1 MQIYSN
7 ETIRY
12 TKTERKSWNTISTP
26 IFFQAILVEIRFNFR
41 FMESRLS
48 ILFLPVR
55 LFENNQFLNF
65 TKKMAFKL
73 FASCLCVCYH
83 DQVNIPH

>member
-26 IFFQAILVEIRFNFR
+26 IFFQANLVEIRFNFR

-65 TKKMAFKL
+65 TKRWR
-73 FASCLCVCYH
+73 SNCLPAVCVC
-83 DQVNIPH
+83 VIMTK